1 MSHSY
6 LASKVRVLLNYSGWA
21 HYTGV
26 TEGYL
31 LQNGLHVKHNYC
43 SKIVKFQLKNN
54 PPVKFDS

>member
-6 LASKVRVLLNYSGWA
+6 LVSEVCVLLNYAGWA

-31 LQNGLHVKHNYC
+31 LQNALHVKHNYF
-43 SKIVKFQLKNN
+43 SKVVKFQQKNHQ
-54 PPVKFDS
+54 PVKSDS

>member
-6 LASKVRVLLNYSGWA
+6 LVSEVCVLLNYAGWA

-31 LQNGLHVKHNYC
+31 LQNALHVKHNYF
-43 SKIVKFQLKNN
+43 SKVVKISAKE
-54 PPVKFDS
+54 PSTCKV